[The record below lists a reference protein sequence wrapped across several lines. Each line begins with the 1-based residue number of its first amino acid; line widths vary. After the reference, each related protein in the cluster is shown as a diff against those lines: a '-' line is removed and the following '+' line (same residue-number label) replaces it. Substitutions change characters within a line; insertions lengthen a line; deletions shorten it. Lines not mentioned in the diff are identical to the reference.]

1 MNAPRLDDRVHPL
14 PIEAGVGL
22 TESRFLLTLDLLG
35 GVSFLDSSHLPM
47 PVPKETPA
55 QGSRQAGGGPQRQTH
70 PMGVHPLVTFGPGPL
85 QCSQGPRPLGHGTG
99 EHREGAEV
107 TVRGGSGS
115 GSDYGPDVMSPFL
128 GPQWTTSL
136 LRFCSPDG
144 HPGYYVPRP
153 HAHDPRGFRP
163 AVMTISTQPTWY
175 GASCFPSCVLP
186 QGPPLP
192 PPLLKAPKCPS
203 G

>member
-1 MNAPRLDDRVHPL
+1 MTEFTHFPSKP
-14 PIEAGVGL
+14 GGQF

-35 GVSFLDSSHLPM
+35 GVSFLDPSHLPM

-70 PMGVHPLVTFGPGPL
+70 PSGVHPLVTFGPGPL
-85 QCSQGPRPLGHGTG
+85 QRSRGPRPLGRGTG

-107 TVRGGSGS
+107 TVRRGSGG

-128 GPQWTTSL
+128 GPPWTSL

-144 HPGYYVPRP
+144 HSGYCVPRP
-153 HAHDPRGFRP
+153 HAHGPRGFRP
-163 AVMTISTQPTWY
+163 AMMTMSTQLTRC
-175 GASCFPSCVLP
+175 GASCFLPCVLP
-186 QGPPLP
+186 QGPPSP
-192 PPLLKAPKCPS
+192 PPRLKAPKCPS